1 MSDKIKYEAGR
12 IKIRPARPSDKAV
25 VLDFCKHTFGR
36 WGDYMPHVWDE
47 WIKTRGGLFF
57 AAAID
62 DRPVGV
68 GKITIHRPGEL
79 WLEGLRVDPK
89 YRGHGIGRI
98 IQDYTWKKAMSL
110 KPRYIRYAT
119 GSYNKISQHLGMSK
133 AMQIVAEFDEYTGKL
148 LTAKETVLVPARPKE
163 SGEYLRFFNR
173 DRMAK
178 YWKEMYLDG
187 WSART
192 FDQQALDGLIRQ
204 KRVYGYYDQRGL
216 AGGLVILQ
224 SKDGKYF
231 NYCRSAAL
239 DPKTFQKVLKEGRK
253 LGHLLG
259 AKSTEMHLP
268 KNAWFRKIVKGTGWR
283 KAMPI
288 WMVIL
293 QWSAGKK

>member
-1 MSDKIKYEAGR
+1 MNEKTKYAAGQ

-25 VLDFCKHTFGR
+25 VLGFCKHTFGR
-36 WGDYMPHVWDE
+36 WGDYMPEVWGQ
-47 WIKTRGGLFF
+47 WVKTKHGLFF
-57 AAAID
+57 VATIKD
-62 DRPVGV
+62 VPVGV
-68 GKITIHRPGEL
+68 GKITDHRPGEL

-119 GSYNKISQHLGMSK
+119 GSYNKISQHLGQSK
-133 AMQIVAEFDEYTGKL
+133 SMKIVAEFDEYTGKL
-148 LTAKETVLVPARPKE
+148 LPARETVLVPARLKE
-163 SGEYLRFFNR
+163 CGEYLSLFNR

-178 YWKEMYLDG
+178 PWKGMYLDS
-187 WSART
+187 WSAKT
-192 FDQQALDGLIRQ
+192 FDKQAIDGLIKQ

-216 AGGLVILQ
+216 AGALVILQ
-224 SKDGKYF
+224 SKDKKYY
-231 NYCRSAAL
+231 NYCRVAAL
-239 DPKTFQKVLKEGRK
+239 DPKTLQTVLKEGRK

-259 AKSTEMHLP
+259 AKKTEMHLP
-268 KNAWFRKIVKGTGWR
+268 KSPWFRSIVKGTGWR